1 MAVSLKMI
9 SVLLDEL
16 GVKYRANEERNATE
30 LSLPTATFR
39 NADTELSLFV
49 VIRAGSGGRLL
60 ALFAPAIYRLAENSN
75 ALATA
80 KALLWAN
87 GVAKYCRYSLDLED
101 GMVNLSAV
109 VPVGDG
115 TLLPGQL
122 DILLTDLRDV
132 VDHFHPVIQLAVD
145 EGRIVLPDE
154 EKDEVESLLASITKM
169 TLDQLQAARKALEEA
184 AAQGA
189 AKDEEPEAPEML

>member
-1 MAVSLKMI
+1 MTVSLKMI
-9 SVLLDEL
+9 AVLLDEL
-16 GVKYRANEERNATE
+16 GVTYRVNEERKATE

-39 NADTELSLFV
+39 NVDGELSLFV

-60 ALFAPAIYRLAENSN
+60 SLSAPAVHRLPESPN

-87 GVAKYCRYSLDLED
+87 GLAKYCRYSLDLED

-115 TLLPGQL
+115 ALLPGQL
-122 DILLTDLRDV
+122 NILLTDLRDV
-132 VDHFHPVIQLAVD
+132 VDHFHPVIQMAID
-145 EGRIVLPDE
+145 EGRIILPDE
-154 EKDEVESLLASITKM
+154 ERDEIGALLASIAKM
-169 TLDQLQAARKALEEA
+169 PPDQLRAARKALEE
-184 AAQGA
+184 GA
-189 AKDEEPEAPEML
+189 AKAEEPEALEML